1 LIYPRRFSLDR
12 RRDVA
17 GEFDHP
23 IPAVLRPDEAVI
35 SIVADQAKAAA
46 TKDQLERRGY
56 RVIKILTATF
66 AKAMPA
72 A

>member
-1 LIYPRRFSLDR
+1 
-12 RRDVA
+12 
-17 GEFDHP
+17 
-23 IPAVLRPDEAVI
+23 VLRPDEAVI